1 LVAEN
6 GTGNGYTDDATEAL
20 EERLK
25 GCRLGDII
33 VRLRKNKT
41 IYQFCLVSPAQGEKN
56 LPGAQSRHS
65 ATNSQ
70 SQYL

>member
-25 GCRLGDII
+25 GCRLGDIVLVNI
-33 VRLRKNKT
+33 RLRTNKT
-41 IYQFCLVSPAQGEKN
+41 IYQFCLVSPAQGEK
-56 LPGAQSRHS
+56 
-65 ATNSQ
+65 T
-70 SQYL
+70 YLERNHGILQ